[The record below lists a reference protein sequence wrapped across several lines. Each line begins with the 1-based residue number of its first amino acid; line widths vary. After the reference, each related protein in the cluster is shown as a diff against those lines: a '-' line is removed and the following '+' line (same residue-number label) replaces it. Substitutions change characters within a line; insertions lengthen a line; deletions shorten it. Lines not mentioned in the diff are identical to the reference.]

1 MRQPAGQEAGCSRLE
16 RYTSSPP
23 MAYFA
28 IVLHTEDGPEMLD
41 GYDTYEAADEHL
53 DAYCDR
59 YPNAYV
65 DIHPVGR

>member
-1 MRQPAGQEAGCSRLE
+1 
-16 RYTSSPP
+16 

-59 YPNAYV
+59 YPNDYV
-65 DIHPVGR
+65 DIHPVGG